1 MLTQDDD
8 EEEEE
13 SPIIKRRVRN
23 DKARGNAIGSTT
35 VTTGTTYSK
44 EEIDR
49 LRQETENSSKA
60 SKEGTPRQSRQSVQS
75 SEAVRAVRSVPSEP
89 ESRLS
94 GQSEVPQPTQVVNEE
109 FIDLNEYDAET
120 IREEKSLA
128 RSVYD
133 IEQGAG
139 FEDESLAIGHQ
150 SEQLQEMAKKMDMA
164 RAIASVQSESDDEWE
179 VDQIKKGY
187 ANDTD
192 NYLAERVRAK
202 ERAIPAMAPLPTV
215 AEQIQRLR
223 LRLANLQTDKE
234 TQLSQID
241 DCRTELDRIE
251 NRQQVVQ
258 ESLDRASQG
267 LEHALAAEAK
277 RKSQS
282 TQSTPVET

>member
-1 MLTQDDD
+1 MILTQDDD

-13 SPIIKRRVRN
+13 SPIIKRRVRT
-23 DKARGNAIGSTT
+23 DKAPDSTIGATT
-35 VTTGTTYSK
+35 VTAETKYSK

-60 SKEGTPRQSRQSVQS
+60 SKESKQSKLSLES
-75 SEAVRAVRSVPSEP
+75 SEAVRAVRSVPSN
-89 ESRLS
+89 ESELP
-94 GQSEVPQPTQVVNEE
+94 GPSEVPRPGQTVNEE

-192 NYLAERVRAK
+192 KYLAERERAR
-202 ERAIPAMAPLPTV
+202 ERAIPTMAPLPTV
-215 AEQIQRLR
+215 TEQMQRLR
-223 LRLANLQTDKE
+223 LRLANLE
-234 TQLSQID
+234 TQKDTQVSLID

-251 NRQQVVQ
+251 HRQQVVQ
-258 ESLDRASQG
+258 ESLDKASQG

-277 RKSQS
+277 RKSS
-282 TQSTPVET
+282 RSTPVET